1 MIDDQTRPTP
11 EQLLQR
17 LEVEKKH
24 QSHAK
29 LKIFLGSSPGVGKT
43 CTMLE
48 EAAEKLSEGVD
59 VVAGV
64 VVAHGRKETELLL
77 EPFEILP
84 LTTFDYQ
91 GKNIQEFDLDAALE
105 RQPGLILVDEMAHT
119 NAPGA
124 RHTKRWQDIKELID
138 RGINVYTTLNVQHIE
153 SLNDVIAQIT
163 GVIVR
168 ETVPDS
174 MLELAQSI
182 ELVDLP
188 PDDLLKRLREGKI
201 YIPQQAE
208 LAAEHFFRKGNL
220 IALRELALRFTA
232 ERVDADI
239 LSHRRD
245 QAIKK
250 MWATNERI
258 VVCISPDPSSA
269 KLVRATKRLAT
280 QLKSEWIAVFV
291 DAPKLNLSEDAR
303 ATVMKNLRLAET
315 LGAEAQVL
323 IGTDLVQEIISF
335 ARERNAS
342 KIVIGKHVRPKW
354 KDLLFGSLVNELVR
368 NSADI
373 DIYVIRGEGEAEK
386 ARNQAATPARAKP
399 IKWLNYI
406 NAFVVFLGATGL
418 NFLLSLQF
426 PVEARHPNNLM
437 MVYLLGI
444 ILVSMRGRRGPA
456 IFIAILSILAFDFFF
471 IPPRFSFMIAQPQY
485 IVSLIFMAVLS
496 QVIIYLSVLTHKQ
509 AKSARLR
516 EKRTTAL
523 YILNK
528 QLATTRGVEQLLQI
542 AVRYIADIFD
552 SQTAVLLP
560 DKNNQVE
567 VRFSFP
573 EPVHLDEKEQSIA
586 QWVYDLGKKAGLGTQ
601 TLSVSEAIYLP
612 LSGTKGT
619 VGVLRVHPKI
629 AEHLLYSDQMQLL
642 EAFTNQI
649 AYALEVDRLAEET
662 KKAQI
667 QIETERLKS
676 TLLSAVS
683 HDLRTPLT
691 SIMGSASNFLDNESQ
706 LNREEIHKFVTTIY
720 QESEKLNQFVEN
732 ILQLTQLES
741 SACELR
747 KVPHNIAEIVEH
759 ALVRLQKQ
767 LGARPVTLKLTHL
780 PIIKVDSLFIETVL
794 VNLLEN
800 IIKFT
805 PINSAIEITG
815 TIDQDNMIIEIADH
829 GPGIN
834 PDELEKIFD
843 KFYRGKNAE
852 NTNGSGLGLAICKAA
867 IIAHGGKIWAKNHA
881 NTGVSMFFSLPLN

>member
-1 MIDDQTRPTP
+1 MIDDQNRPTP

-17 LEVEKKH
+17 LEVEEKH
-24 QSHAK
+24 HSHAK

-77 EPFEILP
+77 APFEILP
-84 LTTFDYQ
+84 LTTFEYQ
-91 GKNIQEFDLDAALE
+91 GKSIQEFDLDAALE
-105 RQPGLILVDEMAHT
+105 RQPELILVDEMAHT

-163 GVIVR
+163 GIIVR

-174 MLELAQSI
+174 MLEIAQSI

-201 YIPQQAE
+201 YIPQQAK

-232 ERVDADI
+232 ERVDADV

-291 DAPKLNLSEDAR
+291 DAPKLNLSEEAR
-303 ATVMKNLRLAET
+303 AIVMKNLRLAET

-373 DIYVIRGEGEAEK
+373 DIYVIRGDGEAEK
-386 ARNQAATPARAKP
+386 ARNQSMTAIRAKP

-406 NAFVVFLGATGL
+406 NACIVFLGATGL
-418 NFLLSLQF
+418 NFLLSMQF
-426 PVEARHPNNLM
+426 PAEARHPNNLM

-456 IFIAILSILAFDFFF
+456 IAMAILSILAFDFFF
-471 IPPRFSFMIAQPQY
+471 IPPRFSFMITQPQY

-509 AKSARLR
+509 AKSARIR

-528 QLATTRGVEQLLQI
+528 QLATTRGVEPLLQI
-542 AVRYIADIFD
+542 TVRYIADIFD
-552 SQTAVLLP
+552 SQTAILLP
-560 DKNNQVE
+560 DENHQV
-567 VRFSFP
+567 VIRFSFP
-573 EPVHLDEKEQSIA
+573 ESVHLDEKEQSIA

-612 LSGTKGT
+612 LIGSNN
-619 VGVLRVHPKI
+619 VLGVLRVQPKV
-629 AEHLLYSDQMQLL
+629 AAHLLYSEQMQLL
-642 EAFTNQI
+642 DAFTNQV
-649 AYALEVDRLAEET
+649 AEVL
-662 KKAQI
+662 
-667 QIETERLKS
+667 QIELAMS
-676 TLLSAVS
+676 VS
-683 HDLRTPLT
+683 
-691 SIMGSASNFLDNESQ
+691 S
-706 LNREEIHKFVTTIY
+706 
-720 QESEKLNQFVEN
+720 
-732 ILQLTQLES
+732 
-741 SACELR
+741 
-747 KVPHNIAEIVEH
+747 
-759 ALVRLQKQ
+759 
-767 LGARPVTLKLTHL
+767 
-780 PIIKVDSLFIETVL
+780 
-794 VNLLEN
+794 
-800 IIKFT
+800 
-805 PINSAIEITG
+805 
-815 TIDQDNMIIEIADH
+815 
-829 GPGIN
+829 
-834 PDELEKIFD
+834 
-843 KFYRGKNAE
+843 
-852 NTNGSGLGLAICKAA
+852 
-867 IIAHGGKIWAKNHA
+867 
-881 NTGVSMFFSLPLN
+881 